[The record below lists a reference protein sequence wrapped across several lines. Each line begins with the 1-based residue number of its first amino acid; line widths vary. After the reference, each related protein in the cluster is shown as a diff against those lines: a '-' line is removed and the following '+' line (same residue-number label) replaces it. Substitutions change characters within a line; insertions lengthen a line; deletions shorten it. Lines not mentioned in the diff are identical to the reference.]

1 MIARLLILA
10 ALLFGAAAAQAQSPL
25 VSDISSRRIGIDSS
39 FTGTELLLFG
49 SLGQPGDVV
58 IVIKGPPQSLTVRR
72 KQRIAGVWVNADAV
86 TYKDVPGFYAVISS
100 KPLDEIASE
109 RVLRRHGIGIENI
122 RIEANAPEAAPEG
135 FNAAMTR
142 LRVKNGLFREDQS
155 GVTILFDQ
163 LFRSTVAFPA
173 NVPVGPYTAEV
184 YLFQDGR
191 IISAQTS
198 PILIDKSGIERAI
211 YTYAHQWPV
220 FYGVF
225 AVIVAG
231 IAGWAAAQIFRKA

>member
-1 MIARLLILA
+1 MIGRLAFLLCLLTGLA
-10 ALLFGAAAAQAQSPL
+10 AEAQSPL

-72 KQRIAGVWVNADAV
+72 KKRVAGVWVNAESV
-86 TYKDVPGFYAVISS
+86 TYQDVPGFYAVVSNR
-100 KPLDEIASE
+100 PLEDIASE
-109 RVLRRHGIGIENI
+109 RILRRHAIGLENLQVKALDGGATEGGFDAAVKRL
-122 RIEANAPEAAPEG
+122 RIES
-135 FNAAMTR
+135 
-142 LRVKNGLFREDQS
+142 GLYRQNED

-163 LFRSTVAFPA
+163 LFRSTIAFPA
-173 NVPVGPYTAEV
+173 NVPVGSYTSEV
-184 YLFQDGR
+184 YLFRDGR
-191 IISAQTS
+191 IVSAQTS

-211 YTYAHQWPV
+211 FSFAHQWPQ
-220 FYGVF
+220 FYGIF
-225 AVIVAG
+225 AVIFAG

>member
-1 MIARLLILA
+1 MIGRFAFLLCLLTGLA
-10 ALLFGAAAAQAQSPL
+10 AEAQSPL

-72 KQRIAGVWVNADAV
+72 KKRVAGVWVNAESV
-86 TYKDVPGFYAVISS
+86 TYQDVPGFYAVVSNR
-100 KPLDEIASE
+100 PLEDIASE
-109 RVLRRHGIGIENI
+109 RILRRHAIGLENLQVKALDGGATEGGFDAAVKRL
-122 RIEANAPEAAPEG
+122 RIES
-135 FNAAMTR
+135 
-142 LRVKNGLFREDQS
+142 GLYRQNED

-163 LFRSTVAFPA
+163 LFRSTIAFPA
-173 NVPVGPYTAEV
+173 NVPVGSYTSEV
-184 YLFQDGR
+184 YLFRDGR
-191 IISAQTS
+191 IVSAQTS

-211 YTYAHQWPV
+211 FSFAHQWPQ
-220 FYGVF
+220 FYGIF
-225 AVIVAG
+225 AVIFAG

>member
-1 MIARLLILA
+1 MIGRIAFLLCLLTGLA
-10 ALLFGAAAAQAQSPL
+10 AEAQSPL

-72 KQRIAGVWVNADAV
+72 KKRVAGVWVNAESV
-86 TYKDVPGFYAVISS
+86 TYQDVPGFYAVVSNR
-100 KPLDEIASE
+100 PLEDIASE
-109 RVLRRHGIGIENI
+109 RILRRHAIGLENLQVKALDGGATEGGFDAAVKRL
-122 RIEANAPEAAPEG
+122 RIES
-135 FNAAMTR
+135 
-142 LRVKNGLFREDQS
+142 GLYRQNED

-163 LFRSTVAFPA
+163 LFRSTIAFPA
-173 NVPVGPYTAEV
+173 NVPVGSYTSEV
-184 YLFQDGR
+184 YLFRDGR
-191 IISAQTS
+191 IVSAQTS

-211 YTYAHQWPV
+211 FSFAHQWPQ
-220 FYGVF
+220 FYGIF
-225 AVIVAG
+225 AVIFAG